1 MNGSSEPK
9 SIVRKPLWKR
19 LLQNLALSGVVFF
32 LCVVGFEIALRL
44 CGYGNLE
51 IYQPDA
57 KLYWRLK
64 PNQNCYTKIGHQPVH
79 VNSQGT
85 RGPEFSVEK
94 PANTIRILS
103 LGDSRTFGWGL
114 ADQETY
120 SRRLEQRLQ
129 AHAGGAKKVEVINAG
144 VNAWSYPQMLVFFRE
159 CGLKFQPDF
168 VILADANFWTQFSE
182 KNSPEFVRQF
192 MGRVR
197 LKNFLRRFAIYH
209 FVVEVQLQELYQR
222 ERTKFIP
229 VDPKQD
235 ALFKA
240 QQQSDPD
247 AVFRDAIE
255 GVCRVAQTNH
265 VQPILLYLPTLTELA
280 ATNRAEVYEVK
291 RAAALKFGV
300 PLVDMTADLKPRGKE
315 LYLDADP
322 VHLEPQGNAM
332 VAQRLFETFTNNLIR

>member
-1 MNGSSEPK
+1 MSASSEFKPAA
-9 SIVRKPLWKR
+9 RKPFWKR
-19 LLQNLALSGVVFF
+19 LLQNLALSCVVFF
-32 LCVVGFEIALRL
+32 LCAAALEIALRL
-44 CGYGNLE
+44 CGYGSLE
-51 IYQPDA
+51 IYQPDP

-64 PNQNCYTKIGHQPVH
+64 PNQDCYTKIGHQPVH
-79 VNSQGT
+79 VNSQGV
-85 RGPEFSVEK
+85 RGPEIPVEK

-120 SRRLEQRLQ
+120 SRRLEQLLQ
-129 AHAGGAKKVEVINAG
+129 SHTGGGKKIEVINAG
-144 VNAWSYPQMLVFFRE
+144 VNAWSFPQMLVYFRE
-159 CGLKFQPDF
+159 FGLKYQPD
-168 VILADANFWTQFSE
+168 VVVLGEANLWTQFSE

-209 FVVEVQLQELYQR
+209 FVVEVQLQALYQR

-247 AVFRDAIE
+247 AVFREAIE
-255 GVCRVAQTNH
+255 DVCRVAQTNH
-265 VQPILLYLPTLTELA
+265 VQAVLLYLPNANELA
-280 ATNRAEVYEVK
+280 VTNRTAVFEVK
-291 RAAALKFGV
+291 RAAGLKFDA

-322 VHLEPQGNAM
+322 VHLDAQGNAM
-332 VAQRLFETFTNNLIR
+332 VAERLFETITNRLTP